1 MAYLYCPVHPAILRL
16 LKFAI
21 KAAEEN
27 NIPIGICGEMG
38 SELIYIVPLIGL
50 GLTEFSVAPATVI
63 PEIKKIVTS
72 VTFEQ
77 AKEIADTVYQFDDPE
92 KTIAYLTK
100 IAREILPE
108 PFG

>member
-1 MAYLYCPVHPAILRL
+1 M
-16 LKFAI
+16 
-21 KAAEEN
+21 
-27 NIPIGICGEMG
+27 
-38 SELIYIVPLIGL
+38 PLIGL

-77 AKEIADTVYQFDDPE
+77 AKEIAETVYQFDDPE
-92 KTIAYLTK
+92 KTINYLTN